1 MDERPLDANALINEI
16 EGHLL
21 VEATRG
27 EGRAQAGRFARQ
39 FEWLSESQREEI
51 EERYAKEYFALTR
64 LSWRRTARRGEELRA
79 EYQERYRKLRRR
91 LVGRFLFG
99 VALFTAA
106 VVLVVSV
113 IVYE

>member
-1 MDERPLDANALINEI
+1 MDERPLDANTLINEI

-27 EGRAQAGRFARQ
+27 EGRAQAGRFARR
-39 FEWLSESQREEI
+39 FAWLSDSQREEI
-51 EERYAKEYFALTR
+51 EERYAEEYLALTR

-79 EYQERYRKLRRR
+79 EYQERYRMLRQR
-91 LVGRFLFG
+91 LIGRFLFG
-99 VALFTAA
+99 VALFTMA